1 MDSGSLD
8 VENLNSQ
15 IENIL
20 LGIAAFDNKHPQKL
34 HSVFLHCTQKSN
46 ILTRLMILFLSAY
59 QLFTYCCA
67 A

>member
-8 VENLNSQ
+8 LENLNSQ

-20 LGIAAFDNKHPQKL
+20 LGIAAFDNKHPLKL

-59 QLFTYCCA
+59 QLFTYCSA